1 MARYRIIDTATWPR
15 RDHFTFTDNLPTPA
29 LISAF
34 R

>member
-1 MARYRIIDTATWPR
+1 MARYRIIDTAARPAGTISP
-15 RDHFTFTDNLPTPA
+15 FTDNLPTPA

>member
-1 MARYRIIDTATWPR
+1 MARYRIIDTAARPR
-15 RDHFTFTDNLPTPA
+15 RPFHLTDNLPTPA